1 MALGKAAAAALAL
14 SALAPVAARADS
26 YGAPPVDLQK
36 RLDALVAAYPEHLI
50 SHNGKEI
57 TWRDGSTMRVSDGRT
72 DKSFS
77 ELLNEPDIDDMFAF
91 PYKKGAHPS
100 APPVRHDPGRIR
112 YEPFFTKMYGD
123 CRTARGAPPQT
134 TVPWLKS
141 KGGGVVRI
149 TTVNGVHQALAAVSA
164 ELERLP
170 NKFVKFLKPNS
181 GTYNCRKIAG
191 TKRLSVHAFAAA
203 IDINVKHAHYWK
215 WAKPS
220 GAGTY
225 SWRNRIPMEIIE
237 IFERHG
243 FIWGGRWYH
252 YDTMHF
258 EYRPEL
264 LAE

>member
-1 MALGKAAAAALAL
+1 MALIKAVASLLLFSFLTSEVLAGN
-14 SALAPVAARADS
+14 
-26 YGAPPVDLQK
+26 YGAPPPDIRN
-36 RLDALVAAYPEHLI
+36 RLDALVAAYPDHLI

-57 TWRDGSTMRVSDGRT
+57 TWRDGTTMRVSDGRT
-72 DKSFS
+72 EKTFS

-91 PYKKGAHPS
+91 AYRAGNSAS
-100 APPVRHDPGRIR
+100 APPQFHDPGRIR

-123 CRTARGAPPQT
+123 CRSGKGPPPKAS
-134 TVPWLKS
+134 VPWLKS

-149 TTVNGVHQALAAVSA
+149 TTVNDVHEALAAVSA
-164 ELERLP
+164 ELDKLP
-170 NKFVKFLKPNS
+170 NRFVRFLKPTS

-191 TKRLSVHAFAAA
+191 TNRLSVHAFAAA
-203 IDINVKHAHYWK
+203 IDINVKYAHYWR
-215 WAKPS
+215 WTKPDRY
-220 GAGTY
+220 GTY
-225 SWRNRIPMEIIE
+225 RWRNQIPQEIVE

-264 LAE
+264 LAK

>member
-1 MALGKAAAAALAL
+1 MLFSLPVSEALAGN
-14 SALAPVAARADS
+14 
-26 YGAPPVDLQK
+26 YGAPPPDIRD

-57 TWRDGSTMRVSDGRT
+57 TWRDGSKMAVSDGRT

-91 PYKKGAHPS
+91 AYRAGSSPS
-100 APPVRHDPGRIR
+100 APPRFHDPGRIR

-123 CRTARGAPPQT
+123 CRTSNGPPRQAS
-134 TVPWLKS
+134 VPWLKS
-141 KGGGVVRI
+141 KRGGVVRI
-149 TTVNGVHQALAAVSA
+149 TTVNDVHEALAAVSA
-164 ELERLP
+164 ELDKLP
-170 NKFVKFLKPNS
+170 NKFVRFLKPNS

-203 IDINVKHAHYWK
+203 IDINVRFAHYWK
-215 WAKPS
+215 WTKPGS
-220 GAGTY
+220 NGTY
-225 SWRNRIPMEIIE
+225 RWRNQIPQEIVE

-264 LAE
+264 LAK

>member
-1 MALGKAAAAALAL
+1 MALSKVIASLLLMSWLTSVALAET
-14 SALAPVAARADS
+14 
-26 YGAPPVDLQK
+26 YGAPPSDIRE

-57 TWRDGSTMRVSDGRT
+57 TWRDGTTMAVSDGRT

-77 ELLNEPDIDDMFAF
+77 ELLNKPDIDDMFAF
-91 PYKKGAHPS
+91 PYRAGSSPS
-100 APPVRHDPGRIR
+100 APPLLHDPGRIR

-123 CRTARGAPPQT
+123 CRSGKGPPPQVS
-134 TVPWLKS
+134 VPWLKS

-149 TTVNGVHQALAAVSA
+149 TTVNDVHEALAAVSA
-164 ELERLP
+164 ELDKLP
-170 NKFVKFLKPNS
+170 NKFVKFLKPNA

-203 IDINVKHAHYWK
+203 IDINVKYAHYWK
-215 WAKPS
+215 WTKPGS
-220 GAGTY
+220 SGTY
-225 SWRNRIPMEIIE
+225 PWRNRIPEEIVE

-264 LAE
+264 LAK